1 LQCFLFEN
9 KGGEAMNSVFILLVW
24 LVVAFVI
31 GVVFGKFCAVGSG
44 LNGQI
49 LKFCAVGSGLNAQ
62 ILEKFSMESDTLMN
76 NLIPIDDSV
85 EEVA

>member
-1 LQCFLFEN
+1 V
-9 KGGEAMNSVFILLVW
+9 NSIVILLVW

-49 LKFCAVGSGLNAQ
+49 L
-62 ILEKFSMESDTLMN
+62 EKVSMESDTLMD
-76 NLIPIDDSV
+76 NLIPLDDSV